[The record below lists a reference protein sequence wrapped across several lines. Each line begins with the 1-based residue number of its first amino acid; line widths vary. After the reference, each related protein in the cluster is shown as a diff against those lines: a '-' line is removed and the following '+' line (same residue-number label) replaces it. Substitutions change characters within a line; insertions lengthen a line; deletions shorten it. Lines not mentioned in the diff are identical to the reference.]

1 MSDTICEQLD
11 SVYGVFHSA
20 ILKCKVTRNSDCE
33 SSFNEISCG
42 VSLHCC
48 TSWLNLFIVT
58 CKKVLIGCKWWSM
71 ECFQLSKHGTDW
83 DKESICCCDEW
94 IGGWAPFSTLF
105 SYTNHKIKQLHN
117 EMSLYPQK
125 TISTT
130 RKCANI
136 DMFPHTWNW
145 SFVHKLWHNIWFDC
159 LKVSWMD
166 IRTTYCYYKSS
177 YKGNDHG
184 QQHHVA
190 FIIILTQLHH

>member
-125 TISTT
+125 Q
-130 RKCANI
+130 
-136 DMFPHTWNW
+136 F
-145 SFVHKLWHNIWFDC
+145 L
-159 LKVSWMD
+159 
-166 IRTTYCYYKSS
+166 
-177 YKGNDHG
+177 
-184 QQHHVA
+184 QQENA
-190 FIIILTQLHH
+190 QILTCFLTHEIDHLYINYDIIFGLIAWKYHEWISGQHTVITKAHIREMTMVNNIM